1 MQRETNFRSED
12 TCWAIYQDQVLPG
25 KIVWSSIT
33 PDIETIYGVELP
45 ELSIENDAKT
55 FVVELDAE
63 LVFRDMNDAKEQCLS
78 RMTKRLQIYQ
88 ESIHSVQD
96 LLNFALIH
104 PVCGSDCDIIAR
116 MIFTEK
122 MKEFGF

>member
-1 MQRETNFRSED
+1 MCNTSFRTGD
-12 TCWAIYQDQVLPG
+12 VCWAIYQDQVLPG

-45 ELSIENDAKT
+45 EISIENDAKT

-63 LVFRDMNDAKEQCLS
+63 LVFHYMNDAKEQCLS
-78 RMTKRLQIYQ
+78 RMTKRLQAYQ

-116 MIFTEK
+116 MILTEK

>member
-1 MQRETNFRSED
+1 MCNTSFRTGD

-25 KIVWSSIT
+25 KIAWSDIT

-45 ELSIENDAKT
+45 EISIENDAKT

-78 RMTKRLQIYQ
+78 RMTKRLQVYQ

-116 MIFTEK
+116 MVFTEK

>member
-1 MQRETNFRSED
+1 MCNTSFRTGD

-45 ELSIENDAKT
+45 EISIENDAKT

-104 PVCGSDCDIIAR
+104 PVCGSNCDIIAR
-116 MIFTEK
+116 MVLTEK

>member
-1 MQRETNFRSED
+1 MCETIFVSGNP
-12 TCWAIYQDQVLPG
+12 CWAIYQDQVLPG

-45 ELSIENDAKT
+45 EISIENDAKT

-104 PVCGSDCDIIAR
+104 PICGSDCDIIAR

>member
-1 MQRETNFRSED
+1 MCNTSFRTGD
-12 TCWAIYQDQVLPG
+12 TCYAIYQDQVLPG

-45 ELSIENDAKT
+45 ELSIENDAET

-63 LVFRDMNDAKEQCLS
+63 LVFRDMNEAKAHCLS
-78 RMTKRLQIYQ
+78 RMTKRLQVYR

-116 MIFTEK
+116 MVFTEK

>member
-1 MQRETNFRSED
+1 MQRETNFRNED

-45 ELSIENDAKT
+45 EISIENDAKT

-104 PVCGSDCDIIAR
+104 PVCGSNCDIIAR
-116 MIFTEK
+116 MVFTEK

>member
-1 MQRETNFRSED
+1 MCNTSFRTGD

-33 PDIETIYGVELP
+33 PNIETIYGVELP
-45 ELSIENDAKT
+45 EISIENDAKT

-63 LVFRDMNDAKEQCLS
+63 LVFDDMNEAKAHCLS
-78 RMTKRLQIYQ
+78 RMTKRLQAYQ

-96 LLNFALIH
+96 MLQFALEY

-116 MIFTEK
+116 MVFTEK

>member
-1 MQRETNFRSED
+1 MCNTSFRTGD

-45 ELSIENDAKT
+45 EISIENDAKT

-78 RMTKRLQIYQ
+78 RMTKRLQVYQ
-88 ESIHSVQD
+88 ESIHSMQD

>member
-1 MQRETNFRSED
+1 MCNTSFRTGD
-12 TCWAIYQDQVLPG
+12 TCYAIYQDQVLPG
-25 KIVWSSIT
+25 KIVWSDIT

-45 ELSIENDAKT
+45 EISIENDAKT

-63 LVFRDMNDAKEQCLS
+63 LVFHDMNDAKEQCLS

-96 LLNFALIH
+96 LLNFTLIH

-116 MIFTEK
+116 IVFTEK